1 MHKQKNLLTKSRF
14 VSALK
19 NYVAN
24 LILIWPVIALYRYN
38 PYYVKLLRPEAQTV
52 LLWLAW
58 TYTIGAFIYY
68 LHSLFVPR
76 ENGPESESKG
86 LIILRGSR
94 KYAKRIWHYLGAFT
108 SCPALPLPVLEK
120 REKTAVLFAII
131 KIYYLPLM
139 LHYSLNNYYAFQKDL
154 AAIDFSQFQF
164 QLDFFSHTLF
174 PALVPL
180 VFMIDTAYFAFGYAF
195 EAGFLRNKV
204 KSVEPTVLGWAVAL
218 VCYLPFS
225 GIFAGYIGW
234 RVGSEMVT
242 AATPLLTFLMRLVI
256 ILLLFIYLWATL
268 ALGTKC
274 SNLTNR
280 GIVTSGPYA
289 FVRHPAYIAKNLVWW
304 VASATVMNAAVF
316 FSISVWSFIYFLRA
330 ITEERHL
337 IADPDYQAYCR
348 KVKWRF
354 VPGVY

>member
-1 MHKQKNLLTKSRF
+1 MHRNQHTLTKERLVFAVKNYAANLL
-14 VSALK
+14 
-19 NYVAN
+19 
-24 LILIWPVIALYRYN
+24 LIWPVIALYRYN

-52 LLWLAW
+52 LLWLALA
-58 TYTIGAFIYY
+58 YTVGAFIYY
-68 LHSLFVPR
+68 LYSLFVPR

-86 LIILRGSR
+86 LIILRGLR
-94 KYAKRIWHYLGAFT
+94 KYAKRIRHYLGTFT
-108 SCPALPLPVLEK
+108 SYPALPLPKLEK

-139 LHYSLNNYYAFQKDL
+139 LHYCFNNYYAFQKDL
-154 AAIDFSQFQF
+154 ARIDFSQFRF
-164 QLDFFSHTLF
+164 QPEFFSNALS

-180 VFMIDTAYFAFGYAF
+180 VFMIDTAYFGFGYAF

-204 KSVEPTVLGWAVAL
+204 KSVEPTVLGWTVAL

-242 AATPLLTFLMRLVI
+242 AATPLLTFLMRTVI

-280 GIVTSGPYA
+280 GIVTGGPYA

-304 VASATVMNAAVF
+304 VASVTVMNAAVF
-316 FSISVWSFIYFLRA
+316 FSICVWSFIYFLRA

-348 KVKWRF
+348 TVKWRF